1 MKINQVDSATAQRV
15 LDQKTKP
22 VGSLGQIEHIAV
34 QLCVLQNTLNPCVD
48 PVRVLIF
55 AADHGVSSEGVSLY
69 PAAVTAQM
77 MHNFAGGGAAICVL
91 AKQIG
96 ASLKLIDVG
105 VDADLS
111 TLEGITHAKVRLGSG
126 NIAIEDAMSEA
137 ELASALEVG
146 RSAVKQ
152 AALDSIKALILGEMG
167 IANTTAAAA
176 LQCALLG
183 LPPEQVVGAGTG
195 VTSGQLEHKRTVVAR
210 ALARAGKCSA
220 REALRKLG
228 GLEIAALTGAILE
241 AQAQRIPVLLD
252 GFIVTAAALAANAI
266 SAANP
271 SHNLF
276 FAHQSA
282 EIGHQHAL
290 AELGAKPLLN
300 LGLRLG
306 EASGAA
312 LAFPLLRA
320 AAAIVSE
327 MASFESAGVDGLK

>member
-1 MKINQVDSATAQRV
+1 MLVIDAAAAQRV

-22 VGSLGQIEHIAV
+22 VGSLGQLEQIAV
-34 QLCVLQNTLNPCVD
+34 RLCVLQNSLKPCVD

-55 AADHGVSSEGVSLY
+55 AADHGVSVEGVSLY

-77 MHNFAGGGAAICVL
+77 MHNFASGGAAICVL
-91 AKQIG
+91 ARQIG
-96 ASLKLIDVG
+96 ASLALIDVG

-111 TLEGITHAKVRLGSG
+111 SLQGIVHAKVRLGSG

-137 ELASALEVG
+137 ELASALDIG
-146 RSAVKQ
+146 RGAVKQ
-152 AALDSIKALILGEMG
+152 AAADGIKALILGEMG

-176 LQCALLG
+176 LQCELLEM
-183 LPPEQVVGAGTG
+183 PPEQIVGAGTG
-195 VTSGQLEHKRTVVAR
+195 VTGGQLEHKRAIVAK
-210 ALARAGKCSA
+210 ALARAGNCGA

-252 GFIVTAAALAANAI
+252 GFIVTAAALAANAM
-266 SAANP
+266 NELTP
-271 SHNLF
+271 PDNLF

-290 AELGAKPLLN
+290 AALGAKPLLN

-327 MASFESAGVDGLK
+327 MASFESAGVDGVK